1 MNGKIYSWLL
11 ILLVTTGLLYSCV
24 VPQIY
29 PTVQDRQ
36 ISLRSKDLETNG
48 LAFITPSTVTG
59 QEEEK
64 QIIALTFAEVLTKER
79 PSIRCVALPETLNAV
94 NQAGLAEDYKYMYG
108 DYRDTGIF
116 KRDVLRK
123 VGEATKTRY
132 VAQLKLAS
140 FTQASNT
147 RLNILGLRLVE
158 TKNAHIRL
166 FLQIWDTQDGSIVWE
181 GVYEMH
187 YADDAVSEKT
197 ITLKIV
203 MEKAAHDL
211 IARLP

>member
-1 MNGKIYSWLL
+1 MDGKISSCLL
-11 ILLVTTGLLYSCV
+11 ILLVSAGLVYGCF

-29 PTVQDRQ
+29 PTVQDRK
-36 ISLRSKDLETNG
+36 ISLNQKDLETHG

-64 QIIALTFAEVLTKER
+64 QTIALTFAEVLVKER
-79 PSIRCVALPETLNAV
+79 PSIRCVALPETINAI
-94 NQAGLAEDYKYMYG
+94 NRAGLAEDYKSMFE

-116 KRDVLRK
+116 NHDILRK
-123 VGEATKTRY
+123 VGEATKTKY
-132 VAQLKLAS
+132 IAQLKLANFS
-140 FTQASNT
+140 QASSG
-147 RLNILGLRLVE
+147 RLNLLGFRLVE

-166 FLQIWDTQDGSIVWE
+166 FLQIWDTQDGCIVWE

-187 YADDAVSEKT
+187 YADDKVTEKT
-197 ITLKIV
+197 ITLKVV
-203 MEKAAHDL
+203 MERAAHDL